1 MKTEIEEL
9 VFKPIIGSIEDMDK
23 IEEKEMKK
31 MRPIKSTWYDL
42 LINYITET
50 LSKTAGGFKDEIV
63 SLFDTNK
70 PKQNVYG
77 RTKKLNKPK
86 TQIRIRNFFILKKK
100 KEVKD
105 RKLEIFGHFLKQ
117 EGKKERKK
125 LEKKEEIN
133 NTLIKD
139 WVIRDIRILFQQE
152 EEDYY
157 KPKIVRNFYNNMK
170 VMVIEIKTYH

>member
-1 MKTEIEEL
+1 
-9 VFKPIIGSIEDMDK
+9 
-23 IEEKEMKK
+23 MKK
-31 MRPIKSTWYDL
+31 
-42 LINYITET
+42 
-50 LSKTAGGFKDEIV
+50 EI
-63 SLFDTNK
+63 
-70 PKQNVYG
+70 
-77 RTKKLNKPK
+77 
-86 TQIRIRNFFILKKK
+86 
-100 KEVKD
+100 KD

>member
-1 MKTEIEEL
+1 M
-9 VFKPIIGSIEDMDK
+9 
-23 IEEKEMKK
+23 
-31 MRPIKSTWYDL
+31 
-42 LINYITET
+42 LINYITEA

-63 SLFDTNK
+63 SLFDANK

-86 TQIRIRNFFILKKK
+86 TQIKIRNFSILKKK
-100 KEVKD
+100 KEIKD

-139 WVIRDIRILFQQE
+139 
-152 EEDYY
+152 
-157 KPKIVRNFYNNMK
+157 
-170 VMVIEIKTYH
+170 